1 MNCVDLGRWNRKK
14 SAADEPRSFF
24 IESDVLIQPSVAW
37 MDKHME
43 VRRNILVYM

>member
-1 MNCVDLGRWNRKK
+1 MWIWGGGTENK

-37 MDKHME
+37 VDKHMK